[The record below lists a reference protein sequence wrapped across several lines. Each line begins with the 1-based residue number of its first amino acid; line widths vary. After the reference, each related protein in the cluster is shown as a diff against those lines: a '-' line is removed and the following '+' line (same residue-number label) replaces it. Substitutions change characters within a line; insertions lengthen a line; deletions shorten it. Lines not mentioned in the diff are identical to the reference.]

1 MELKF
6 TRELS
11 SHRNGAVGGWILKN
25 PMLPILVVED
35 DEFITE
41 MVSDALAEGGFQ
53 SEVVSSGEKAV
64 VLLEDKH
71 SEFRALL
78 TDINLQGKLAGWDV
92 AKRARELNPNI
103 PIVYMTGAAAD
114 EWPSHGVPSSVLLQK
129 PFAPAQIVTAISQL
143 LNQTPPSHEE

>member
-1 MELKF
+1 MEPKF
-6 TRELS
+6 ARALS
-11 SHRNGAVGGWILKN
+11 SDRNGAVGGWILKN
-25 PMLPILVVED
+25 PLLPILIVED

-53 SEVVSSGEKAV
+53 SEVVSSGEKAA
-64 VLLEDKH
+64 VLLQDKH

-78 TDINLQGKLAGWDV
+78 TDINLRGKLTGWDV

-103 PIVYMTGAAAD
+103 PVVYMTGAAAD
-114 EWPSHGVPSSVLLQK
+114 EWPSHGLPNSVLLQK

-143 LNQTPPSHEE
+143 LNQAPPVREE